1 MNGSHRQGPR
11 HFRSLS
17 FATLL
22 ASRFG
27 SAGVGLILLAML
39 VSAPGHPARAATTAP
54 HVMIVLME
62 NNSYEAIVGN
72 SQLPYINSLV
82 NQYGSV
88 STTDLS
94 HPSLPNYLGLTS
106 GSIWND
112 PPDTT
117 PQDQTYAG
125 PQFTDE
131 LASAGISWKAYME
144 DLPVPCDL
152 IDSFSPGNY
161 DVNHDPFMYFDSVR
175 NNPAQCNRVVPFPQ
189 LASDLA
195 GGTTP
200 SFVWVTPNL
209 LNDMHDGSYAQA
221 DGWTKNLFTQVMG
234 SSWWTP
240 GARIILTWDEGTQSE
255 QVLTV
260 VVGSAH
266 GTQAIGGNEYGTLR
280 GLEEAYSVGLLQ
292 HSADSNVGDIF
303 PLLTGAP
310 PPSPSP
316 SPSPVASPSPSP
328 NPTPAPAGAATRGI
342 YRFDSTD
349 FAVMRA
355 AGFNAATDGGVQ
367 SLGDAEAAAGITG
380 MVWVGA
386 YDNSTCVQTMSDA
399 EIAQTVTANVSAGHV
414 GLRYQ
419 IGDEPTANGCT
430 AAPVYTHFTQVV
442 HSADPTAKTWVAD
455 DQFQVGNPVLA
466 GVPMNGTVD
475 ILAFDVYPCQSGPC
489 DYSAIDSAVQQIHA
503 ANVTNWEFII
513 QDFSSG
519 SWRWPTP
526 AEVQAQFSHW
536 QGAGAIGYWVFAW
549 DYQAQLVTAQS
560 GNVAALQTINA
571 LAVNPTLPSPSP
583 TTPLLVVTNSASI
596 TSGPSPLTITF
607 AASASGGA
615 GPYSYRWTFGDGQS
629 ASSQNPSHTYTI
641 NAQYTVNLVV
651 TDANQALGNATAIVI
666 TVTPALS
673 ASASVLNAAGDGS
686 LAAVFTGS
694 PAGGAGPYTF
704 AWSFGDAQSSTA
716 QSPSHTYGAVGAYTA
731 DLTVT
736 DSRGVSATSN
746 ALAIT
751 VSAMPAATAAAN
763 VTALDAPEAVGFTSA
778 VTGGTAPFGY
788 QWIFGDG
795 SASIAQDPSHAY
807 ATAGTY
813 TVGLTVTDAVGT
825 SFVANS
831 LTISVHPSLGVVAS
845 ATPTSGLARVKV
857 TFVAAAIG
865 GLGPFT
871 YSWSFGDGATG
882 TGPNVAHTYEAGTYQ
897 PTLTVHDAAGGS
909 WQGSVGTITVV
920 KHSPKRTA

>member
-1 MNGSHRQGPR
+1 NGSHRQGPR

-106 GSIWND
+106 GSIWNE

-117 PQDQTYAG
+117 PQDRTYAG
-125 PQFTDE
+125 AQFTDE

-152 IDSFSPGNY
+152 TDSFSPGNY
-161 DVNHDPFMYFDSVR
+161 DVNHDPFMYYDSVR
-175 NNPAQCNRVVPFPQ
+175 NNSAQCNRVVPFPQ

-266 GTQAIGGNEYGTLR
+266 GTQATGGNEYGTLR
-280 GLEEAYSVGLLQ
+280 GLEEAYGVGLLQ
-292 HSADSNVGDIF
+292 HSADSNVGDIL

-310 PPSPSP
+310 PPSPS
-316 SPSPVASPSPSP
+316 ASPSPSP
-328 NPTPAPAGAATRGI
+328 SPPPPLPAGNATRGI

-349 FAVMRA
+349 FAGMQG

-367 SLGDAEAAAGITG
+367 SLGDSEAAAGITG
-380 MVWVGA
+380 MVWVPA
-386 YDNSTCVQTMSDA
+386 YDNSTCVQTMTDA
-399 EIAQTVTANVSAGHV
+399 EIVQRVTGNVSAGHA

-419 IGDEPTANGCT
+419 IADEPTANGCA
-430 AAPVYTHFTQVV
+430 AAPVYAHITQVV

-455 DQFQVGNPVLA
+455 DQFQVGDPVLA
-466 GVPMNGTVD
+466 SVPMKGTVD

-519 SWRWPTP
+519 SW
-526 AEVQAQFSHW
+526 
-536 QGAGAIGYWVFAW
+536 
-549 DYQAQLVTAQS
+549 
-560 GNVAALQTINA
+560 
-571 LAVNPTLPSPSP
+571 
-583 TTPLLVVTNSASI
+583 
-596 TSGPSPLTITF
+596 
-607 AASASGGA
+607 
-615 GPYSYRWTFGDGQS
+615 
-629 ASSQNPSHTYTI
+629 
-641 NAQYTVNLVV
+641 
-651 TDANQALGNATAIVI
+651 
-666 TVTPALS
+666 
-673 ASASVLNAAGDGS
+673 
-686 LAAVFTGS
+686 
-694 PAGGAGPYTF
+694 
-704 AWSFGDAQSSTA
+704 
-716 QSPSHTYGAVGAYTA
+716 
-731 DLTVT
+731 
-736 DSRGVSATSN
+736 
-746 ALAIT
+746 
-751 VSAMPAATAAAN
+751 
-763 VTALDAPEAVGFTSA
+763 
-778 VTGGTAPFGY
+778 
-788 QWIFGDG
+788 
-795 SASIAQDPSHAY
+795 
-807 ATAGTY
+807 
-813 TVGLTVTDAVGT
+813 
-825 SFVANS
+825 
-831 LTISVHPSLGVVAS
+831 
-845 ATPTSGLARVKV
+845 
-857 TFVAAAIG
+857 
-865 GLGPFT
+865 
-871 YSWSFGDGATG
+871 
-882 TGPNVAHTYEAGTYQ
+882 
-897 PTLTVHDAAGGS
+897 
-909 WQGSVGTITVV
+909 
-920 KHSPKRTA
+920 

>member
-1 MNGSHRQGPR
+1 MEGSQRQGPR

-17 FATLL
+17 FALL
-22 ASRFG
+22 TSRFG

-175 NNPAQCNRVVPFPQ
+175 NNSAQCNRVVPFPQ

-209 LNDMHDGSYAQA
+209 LNDMHDGTYTQA

-303 PLLTGAP
+303 PLLPEPRHRLHRLRRRRWRALHRLPTRHRRRLEP
-310 PPSPSP
+310 PR
-316 SPSPVASPSPSP
+316 VAS
-328 NPTPAPAGAATRGI
+328 I
-342 YRFDSTD
+342 DST
-349 FAVMRA
+349 R
-355 AGFNAATDGGVQ
+355 
-367 SLGDAEAAAGITG
+367 L
-380 MVWVGA
+380 
-386 YDNSTCVQTMSDA
+386 
-399 EIAQTVTANVSAGHV
+399 
-414 GLRYQ
+414 
-419 IGDEPTANGCT
+419 
-430 AAPVYTHFTQVV
+430 
-442 HSADPTAKTWVAD
+442 
-455 DQFQVGNPVLA
+455 
-466 GVPMNGTVD
+466 
-475 ILAFDVYPCQSGPC
+475 
-489 DYSAIDSAVQQIHA
+489 
-503 ANVTNWEFII
+503 
-513 QDFSSG
+513 
-519 SWRWPTP
+519 
-526 AEVQAQFSHW
+526 
-536 QGAGAIGYWVFAW
+536 
-549 DYQAQLVTAQS
+549 
-560 GNVAALQTINA
+560 
-571 LAVNPTLPSPSP
+571 
-583 TTPLLVVTNSASI
+583 
-596 TSGPSPLTITF
+596 TS
-607 AASASGGA
+607 
-615 GPYSYRWTFGDGQS
+615 R
-629 ASSQNPSHTYTI
+629 
-641 NAQYTVNLVV
+641 
-651 TDANQALGNATAIVI
+651 
-666 TVTPALS
+666 
-673 ASASVLNAAGDGS
+673 
-686 LAAVFTGS
+686 
-694 PAGGAGPYTF
+694 
-704 AWSFGDAQSSTA
+704 
-716 QSPSHTYGAVGAYTA
+716 
-731 DLTVT
+731 
-736 DSRGVSATSN
+736 
-746 ALAIT
+746 
-751 VSAMPAATAAAN
+751 
-763 VTALDAPEAVGFTSA
+763 
-778 VTGGTAPFGY
+778 
-788 QWIFGDG
+788 
-795 SASIAQDPSHAY
+795 
-807 ATAGTY
+807 
-813 TVGLTVTDAVGT
+813 
-825 SFVANS
+825 
-831 LTISVHPSLGVVAS
+831 
-845 ATPTSGLARVKV
+845 
-857 TFVAAAIG
+857 
-865 GLGPFT
+865 
-871 YSWSFGDGATG
+871 
-882 TGPNVAHTYEAGTYQ
+882 
-897 PTLTVHDAAGGS
+897 
-909 WQGSVGTITVV
+909 
-920 KHSPKRTA
+920 